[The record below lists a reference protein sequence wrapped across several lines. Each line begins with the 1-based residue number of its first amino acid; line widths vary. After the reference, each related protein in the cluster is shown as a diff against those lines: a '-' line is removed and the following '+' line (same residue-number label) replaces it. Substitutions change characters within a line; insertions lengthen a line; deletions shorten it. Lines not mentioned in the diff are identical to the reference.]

1 MFIVYG
7 IPNCNTV
14 KKARTWLDE
23 KGIPY
28 TFHDYKKKGIS
39 AEKINSWF
47 QYFPWEK
54 LVNKAGT
61 TWKQLSD
68 ADKAAVM
75 DEKSAVELM
84 TAKNSV
90 IKRPLIEDESGKAIV
105 LGFSDS
111 EYEKVF
117 L

>member
-1 MFIVYG
+1 MFTVYG

-23 KGIPY
+23 KGISY

-39 AEKINSWF
+39 TEKINSWF
-47 QYFPWEK
+47 QNYSWEK

-68 ADKAAVM
+68 EEKAAVI
-75 DEKSAVELM
+75 DEKSAVDLM
-84 TAKNSV
+84 ITKNSV
-90 IKRPLIEDESGKAIV
+90 IKRPLVEDASGKAV
-105 LGFSDS
+105 ALGFSEK
-111 EYEKVF
+111 EYEEIF

>member
-1 MFIVYG
+1 MFTVYG

-28 TFHDYKKKGIS
+28 TFHDYKKKGITP
-39 AEKINSWF
+39 EKISGWF
-47 QYFPWEK
+47 QFYPWEK

-61 TWKQLSD
+61 TWKQLPEGE
-68 ADKAAVM
+68 KAAVS
-75 DEKSAVELM
+75 DAKSATNLM
-84 TAKNSV
+84 ILKNSV
-90 IKRPLIEDESGKAIV
+90 IKRPLIEDETGKVVA
-105 LGFSDS
+105 LGFSED
-111 EYEKVF
+111 EYESIF